1 MQERG
6 TKMFF
11 DSTPDFLYPDFFE
24 AGKFKLSKNL
34 FRRVRARDS
43 INSIF
48 SSQTKYTIKSGQTPD
63 EIAYDLLGN
72 SDHYWTILLINNI
85 TDTQTQWPFDDY
97 ELDKI
102 IEDRYGNL
110 ADKIRHW
117 ETKEVKDSYDNIVL
131 DSGIIIEVFSNTTA
145 QNASSYTPT
154 WSWTY
159 AYSRSDSA
167 VTERTLTG
175 SDLYPTTNREYEH
188 QLNDLKREIWI
199 PQPSSISMMESE
211 IEELLEYDTE
221 YKITKEGWRESEPV

>member
-1 MQERG
+1 
-6 TKMFF
+6 MFF
-11 DSTPDFLYPDFFE
+11 DSTPNFLYPDFFE

-34 FRRVRARDS
+34 FRKVRTRDS
-43 INSIF
+43 INAIF
-48 SSQTKYTIKSGQTPD
+48 SSAVKYIIKSGETPD
-63 EIAYDLLGN
+63 KIAYDLLG
-72 SDHYWTILLINNI
+72 DTEHYWTILLLNNI
-85 TDTQTQWPFDDY
+85 TNTQTQWPYDDY

-117 ETKEVKDSYDNIVL
+117 ETKEVKDSYGDIVL
-131 DSGIIIEVFSNTTA
+131 ESGIIIEVFSNTTA
-145 QNASSYTPT
+145 QNASSYTPS

-159 AYSRSDSA
+159 AYSRSDDA
-167 VTERTLTG
+167 VSERTLTG
-175 SDLYPTTNREYEH
+175 SDLYPTTNREYEQ

-221 YKITKEGWRESEPV
+221 YKITKEGWRISEPVS

>member
-1 MQERG
+1 
-6 TKMFF
+6 MFF
-11 DSTPDFLYPDFFE
+11 DSTPNFLYPDFFE

-48 SSQTKYTIKSGQTPD
+48 SSSTKYTVKSGQTPD
-63 EIAYDLLGN
+63 EIAYDLLGD
-72 SDHYWTILLINNI
+72 SSHYWTILLINNI

-102 IEDRYGNL
+102 IEDRYGTL
-110 ADKIRHW
+110 ANKIRHW
-117 ETKEVKDSYDNIVL
+117 ETKEVKDSYNNIVL

-167 VTERTLTG
+167 ITERTLTG

>member
-1 MQERG
+1 
-6 TKMFF
+6 MFF

-48 SSQTKYTIKSGQTPD
+48 SSSTKYTVKSGQTPD
-63 EIAYDLLGN
+63 EIAYDLLGD
-72 SDHYWTILLINNI
+72 SSYYWTILLINNI
-85 TDTQTQWPFDDY
+85 TDTQTQWPYDDY

>member
-1 MQERG
+1 
-6 TKMFF
+6 MFF
-11 DSTPDFLYPDFFE
+11 DSTPNFLYPDFFE

-34 FRRVRARDS
+34 FRRVRTRDS
-43 INSIF
+43 INAIF
-48 SSQTKYTIKSGQTPD
+48 SSSTKYTIKSGQTPD

-117 ETKEVKDSYDNIVL
+117 ETKEVKDSYNNIVL
-131 DSGIIIEVFSNTTA
+131 ESGIIIEVFSNTTA

-199 PQPSSISMMESE
+199 PQPSSISLMESE

-221 YKITKEGWRESEPV
+221 YKITKEGWRESEPVS

>member
-1 MQERG
+1 
-6 TKMFF
+6 MFF
-11 DSTPDFLYPDFFE
+11 DSTPNFLYPDFFE

-48 SSQTKYTIKSGQTPD
+48 SSSTKYIVKSGQTPD
-63 EIAYDLLGN
+63 QIAYELLG
-72 SDHYWTILLINNI
+72 DTEHYWTILLINNI

-131 DSGIIIEVFSNTTA
+131 ESGIIIEVFSNTTA

-199 PQPSSISMMESE
+199 PQPSSISLMESE

-221 YKITKEGWRESEPV
+221 YKITKEGWRESEPVS

>member
-1 MQERG
+1 
-6 TKMFF
+6 MFF

-48 SSQTKYTIKSGQTPD
+48 SSSTKYIVKSGQTPD
-63 EIAYDLLGN
+63 EIAFDLLGD
-72 SDHYWTILLINNI
+72 SSHYWTILLINNI

-117 ETKEVKDSYDNIVL
+117 ETKEVKDSYNNIVL

-199 PQPSSISMMESE
+199 PQPSSISLMESE

>member
-1 MQERG
+1 
-6 TKMFF
+6 MFF
-11 DSTPDFLYPDFFE
+11 DSTPNFLYPDFFE

-48 SSQTKYTIKSGQTPD
+48 SSSTKYTVKSGQTPD
-63 EIAYDLLGN
+63 EIAFDLLGD
-72 SDHYWTILLINNI
+72 SSHYWTILLINNI

-117 ETKEVKDSYDNIVL
+117 ETKEVKDSYNNIVL

-221 YKITKEGWRESEPV
+221 YKITKEGWRESEPVS

>member
-1 MQERG
+1 
-6 TKMFF
+6 MFF
-11 DSTPDFLYPDFFE
+11 DSTPNFLYPDFFE

-48 SSQTKYTIKSGQTPD
+48 SSSTKYTVKSGQTPD
-63 EIAYDLLGN
+63 QIAYELLG
-72 SDHYWTILLINNI
+72 DTEHYWTILLINNI

-131 DSGIIIEVFSNTTA
+131 ESGIIIEVFSNTTA

-199 PQPSSISMMESE
+199 PQPSSISLMESE

-221 YKITKEGWRESEPV
+221 YKITKEGWRESEPVS

>member
-1 MQERG
+1 
-6 TKMFF
+6 MFF
-11 DSTPDFLYPDFFE
+11 DSTPNFLYPDFFE

-48 SSQTKYTIKSGQTPD
+48 SSSVKYTIKSGQTPD
-63 EIAYDLLGN
+63 EIAFDLLGD
-72 SDHYWTILLINNI
+72 SSHYWTILLINNI

-199 PQPSSISMMESE
+199 PQPSSISLMESE

>member
-1 MQERG
+1 
-6 TKMFF
+6 MFF
-11 DSTPDFLYPDFFE
+11 DSTPNFLYPDFFE

-48 SSQTKYTIKSGQTPD
+48 SSSTKYTVKSGQTPD
-63 EIAYDLLGN
+63 QIAYDLLG
-72 SDHYWTILLINNI
+72 DTEHYWTILLINNI
-85 TDTQTQWPFDDY
+85 TDTQTQWPYDDY

-117 ETKEVKDSYDNIVL
+117 ETKEVKDSYNNIVL

-199 PQPSSISMMESE
+199 PQPSSISLMESE

>member
-1 MQERG
+1 
-6 TKMFF
+6 MFF

-48 SSQTKYTIKSGQTPD
+48 SSSVKYTIKSGQTPD
-63 EIAYDLLGN
+63 QIAYDLLGD
-72 SDHYWTILLINNI
+72 SSHYWTILLINNI

>member
-1 MQERG
+1 
-6 TKMFF
+6 MFF
-11 DSTPDFLYPDFFE
+11 DSTPNFLYPDFFE

-48 SSQTKYTIKSGQTPD
+48 SSSTKYTIKSGQTPD
-63 EIAYDLLGN
+63 EIAYELLGD
-72 SDHYWTILLINNI
+72 SSHYWTILLINNI

-102 IEDRYGNL
+102 IEDRYGDL

-131 DSGIIIEVFSNTTA
+131 ESGIIIEVFSNTTA

-199 PQPSSISMMESE
+199 PQPSSISLMESE

-221 YKITKEGWRESEPV
+221 YKITKEGWRESEPVS

>member
-1 MQERG
+1 
-6 TKMFF
+6 MFF

-48 SSQTKYTIKSGQTPD
+48 SSSVKYTIKSGQTPD
-63 EIAYDLLGN
+63 EIAYELLGD
-72 SDHYWTILLINNI
+72 SSHYWTILLINNI

-131 DSGIIIEVFSNTTA
+131 ESGIIIEVFSNTTA

-199 PQPSSISMMESE
+199 PQPSSISLMESE

>member
-1 MQERG
+1 
-6 TKMFF
+6 MFF
-11 DSTPDFLYPDFFE
+11 DSTPNFLYPDFFE

-48 SSQTKYTIKSGQTPD
+48 SSSTKYTVKSGQTPD
-63 EIAYDLLGN
+63 QIAYELLG
-72 SDHYWTILLINNI
+72 DTEHYWTILLINNI

-102 IEDRYGNL
+102 IEDRYGDL

-131 DSGIIIEVFSNTTA
+131 ESGIIIEVFSNTTA

-199 PQPSSISMMESE
+199 PQPSSISLMESE

-221 YKITKEGWRESEPV
+221 YKITKEGWRESEPVS

>member
-1 MQERG
+1 
-6 TKMFF
+6 MFF
-11 DSTPDFLYPDFFE
+11 ESTPDFLYPDFFE

-43 INSIF
+43 VNAIF
-48 SSQTKYTIKSGQTPD
+48 SSSTKYTVKSGQTPD
-63 EIAYDLLGN
+63 EIAYDLLGD
-72 SDHYWTILLINNI
+72 SSHYWTILLINNI

>member
-1 MQERG
+1 
-6 TKMFF
+6 MFF
-11 DSTPDFLYPDFFE
+11 DSTPNFLYPDFFE

-48 SSQTKYTIKSGQTPD
+48 SSSTKYTVKSGQTPD
-63 EIAYDLLGN
+63 EIAYDLLGD
-72 SDHYWTILLINNI
+72 SSHYWTILLINNI

-131 DSGIIIEVFSNTTA
+131 ESGIIIEVFSNTTA

-199 PQPSSISMMESE
+199 PQPSSISLMESE

-221 YKITKEGWRESEPV
+221 YKITKEGWRESEPVS

>member
-1 MQERG
+1 
-6 TKMFF
+6 MFF

-48 SSQTKYTIKSGQTPD
+48 SSSVKYTIKSGQTPD
-63 EIAYDLLGN
+63 QIAYDLLGD
-72 SDHYWTILLINNI
+72 SSHYWTILLINNI

-117 ETKEVKDSYDNIVL
+117 ETKEVKDSYNNIVL

>member
-1 MQERG
+1 
-6 TKMFF
+6 MFF

-48 SSQTKYTIKSGQTPD
+48 SSSTKYTVKSGQTPD
-63 EIAYDLLGN
+63 EIAYDLLGD
-72 SDHYWTILLINNI
+72 SSYYWTILLINNI

-131 DSGIIIEVFSNTTA
+131 ESGIIIEVFSNTTA

-199 PQPSSISMMESE
+199 PQPSSISLMESE

>member
-1 MQERG
+1 
-6 TKMFF
+6 MFF
-11 DSTPDFLYPDFFE
+11 DSTPNFLYPDFFE

-43 INSIF
+43 INSVF
-48 SSQTKYTIKSGQTPD
+48 TSSRKYIIKSGETPD
-63 EIAYDLLGN
+63 EIAYNLLGD
-72 SDHYWTILLINNI
+72 SEHYWTILLINNI

-117 ETKEVKDSYDNIVL
+117 ETKEVKDSYNNIVL

-199 PQPSSISMMESE
+199 PQPSSISLMESE

>member
-1 MQERG
+1 
-6 TKMFF
+6 MFF

-48 SSQTKYTIKSGQTPD
+48 SSSVKYTIKSGQTPD
-63 EIAYDLLGN
+63 EIAFDLLGD
-72 SDHYWTILLINNI
+72 SSHYWTILLINNI

-102 IEDRYGNL
+102 IEDRYGDL

-117 ETKEVKDSYDNIVL
+117 ETKEVKDSYNNIVL

>member
-1 MQERG
+1 
-6 TKMFF
+6 MFF
-11 DSTPDFLYPDFFE
+11 DSTPNFLYPDFFE

-48 SSQTKYTIKSGQTPD
+48 SSSVKYTIKSGQTPD
-63 EIAYDLLGN
+63 EIAFDLLGD
-72 SDHYWTILLINNI
+72 SSHYWTILLINNI

-117 ETKEVKDSYDNIVL
+117 ETKEVKDSYNNIVL

-145 QNASSYTPT
+145 QNASNYTPT

-199 PQPSSISMMESE
+199 PQPSSISLMESE

>member
-1 MQERG
+1 
-6 TKMFF
+6 MFF
-11 DSTPDFLYPDFFE
+11 ESTPDFLYPDFFE

-34 FRRVRARDS
+34 FRRVRTRDS
-43 INSIF
+43 INAIF
-48 SSQTKYTIKSGQTPD
+48 SSSTKYTIKSGQTPD

-117 ETKEVKDSYDNIVL
+117 ETKEVKDFYNNVVL
-131 DSGIIIEVFSNTTA
+131 DAGIIIEVFSNTTA

-199 PQPSSISMMESE
+199 PQPSSISLMESE

>member
-1 MQERG
+1 
-6 TKMFF
+6 MFF
-11 DSTPDFLYPDFFE
+11 DSTPNFLYPDFFE

-48 SSQTKYTIKSGQTPD
+48 SSSVKYTIKSGQTPD
-63 EIAYDLLGN
+63 EIAFDLLGD
-72 SDHYWTILLINNI
+72 SSHYWTILLINNI

-131 DSGIIIEVFSNTTA
+131 ESGIIIEVFSNTTA

-199 PQPSSISMMESE
+199 PQPSSISLMESE

>member
-1 MQERG
+1 
-6 TKMFF
+6 MFF
-11 DSTPDFLYPDFFE
+11 ESTPNFLYPDFFE

-43 INSIF
+43 INAIF
-48 SSQTKYTIKSGQTPD
+48 SSSTKYTIKSGQTPD
-63 EIAYDLLGN
+63 EIAFDLLGD
-72 SDHYWTILLINNI
+72 SSHYWTILLLNNI

-102 IEDRYGNL
+102 IEDRYGDL

-131 DSGIIIEVFSNTTA
+131 ESGIIIEVFSNTTA

-199 PQPSSISMMESE
+199 PQPSSISLMESE

-221 YKITKEGWRESEPV
+221 YKITKEGWRESEPVS

>member
-1 MQERG
+1 
-6 TKMFF
+6 MFF
-11 DSTPDFLYPDFFE
+11 DSTPDFLYTDFFE

-48 SSQTKYTIKSGQTPD
+48 SSSTKYIVKSGQTPD
-63 EIAYDLLGN
+63 EIAFDLLGD
-72 SDHYWTILLINNI
+72 SSHYWTILLINNI

-102 IEDRYGNL
+102 IEDRYGTL
-110 ADKIRHW
+110 ANKIRHW
-117 ETKEVKDSYDNIVL
+117 ETKEVKDSYNNIVL

-188 QLNDLKREIWI
+188 QLNDLKRDIWI

>member
-1 MQERG
+1 
-6 TKMFF
+6 MFF
-11 DSTPDFLYPDFFE
+11 DSTPNFLYPDFFE

-48 SSQTKYTIKSGQTPD
+48 SSSTKYIVKSGQTPD
-63 EIAYDLLGN
+63 EIAFDLLGD
-72 SDHYWTILLINNI
+72 SSHYWTILLINNI

-131 DSGIIIEVFSNTTA
+131 ESGIIIEVFSNTTA

-199 PQPSSISMMESE
+199 PQPSSISLMESE

-221 YKITKEGWRESEPV
+221 YKITKEGWRESEPVS

>member
-1 MQERG
+1 
-6 TKMFF
+6 MFF
-11 DSTPDFLYPDFFE
+11 ESTPDFLYPDFFE

-43 INSIF
+43 VNAIF
-48 SSQTKYTIKSGQTPD
+48 SSSTKYTIKSGQTPD
-63 EIAYDLLGN
+63 EIAFDLLGD
-72 SDHYWTILLINNI
+72 SSHYWTILLINNI

-110 ADKIRHW
+110 ANKIRHW
-117 ETKEVKDSYDNIVL
+117 ETKEVKDSYNNIVL

>member
-1 MQERG
+1 
-6 TKMFF
+6 MFF
-11 DSTPDFLYPDFFE
+11 DSTPNFLYPDFFE

-48 SSQTKYTIKSGQTPD
+48 SSSVKYTIKSGQTPD
-63 EIAYDLLGN
+63 EIAYDLLGD
-72 SDHYWTILLINNI
+72 SSHYWTILLINNI

-117 ETKEVKDSYDNIVL
+117 ETKEVKDSYNNIVL

>member
-1 MQERG
+1 
-6 TKMFF
+6 MFF
-11 DSTPDFLYPDFFE
+11 DSTPNFLYPDFFE

-48 SSQTKYTIKSGQTPD
+48 SSSVKYTIKSGQTPD
-63 EIAYDLLGN
+63 QIAYDLLG
-72 SDHYWTILLINNI
+72 DTEHYWTILLINNI
-85 TDTQTQWPFDDY
+85 TDTQTQWPYDDY

-102 IEDRYGNL
+102 IEDRYGDL

-117 ETKEVKDSYDNIVL
+117 ETKEVKDSYNNIVL
-131 DSGIIIEVFSNTTA
+131 ESGIIIEVFSNTTA

>member
-1 MQERG
+1 
-6 TKMFF
+6 MFF

-48 SSQTKYTIKSGQTPD
+48 SSSTKYTVKSGQTPD
-63 EIAYDLLGN
+63 EIAYDLLGD
-72 SDHYWTILLINNI
+72 SSYYWTILLINNI

-131 DSGIIIEVFSNTTA
+131 ESGIIIEVFSNTTA

-188 QLNDLKREIWI
+188 QLNDLKRNIWI
-199 PQPSSISMMESE
+199 PQPSSISLMESE

-221 YKITKEGWRESEPV
+221 YKITKEGWRESEPVS

>member
-1 MQERG
+1 
-6 TKMFF
+6 MFF
-11 DSTPDFLYPDFFE
+11 DSTPNFLYPDFFE

-48 SSQTKYTIKSGQTPD
+48 SSSTKYIVKSGQTPD
-63 EIAYDLLGN
+63 QIAYDLLG
-72 SDHYWTILLINNI
+72 DTEHYWTILLINNI
-85 TDTQTQWPFDDY
+85 TDTQTQWPYDDY

-102 IEDRYGNL
+102 IEDRYGTL

-117 ETKEVKDSYDNIVL
+117 ETKEVKDSYNNIVL

-145 QNASSYTPT
+145 QNASNYTPT
-154 WSWTY
+154 WAWTY

-221 YKITKEGWRESEPV
+221 YKITKEGWRESEPVS

>member
-1 MQERG
+1 
-6 TKMFF
+6 MFF
-11 DSTPDFLYPDFFE
+11 DSTPNFLYPDFFE

-48 SSQTKYTIKSGQTPD
+48 SSSTKYTVKSGQTPD
-63 EIAYDLLGN
+63 EIAYELLG
-72 SDHYWTILLINNI
+72 DTEHYWTILLINNI

>member
-1 MQERG
+1 
-6 TKMFF
+6 MFF
-11 DSTPDFLYPDFFE
+11 DSTPNFLYPDFFE

-48 SSQTKYTIKSGQTPD
+48 SSSVKYTIKSGQTPD
-63 EIAYDLLGN
+63 EIAFDLLGD
-72 SDHYWTILLINNI
+72 SSHYWTILLINNI

-117 ETKEVKDSYDNIVL
+117 ETKEVKDSYNNIVL

>member
-1 MQERG
+1 
-6 TKMFF
+6 MFF
-11 DSTPDFLYPDFFE
+11 DSTPNFLYPDFFE

-48 SSQTKYTIKSGQTPD
+48 SSSTKYTVKSGQTPD
-63 EIAYDLLGN
+63 QIAYDLLG
-72 SDHYWTILLINNI
+72 DTEHYWTILLINNI

-117 ETKEVKDSYDNIVL
+117 ETKEVKDSYNNIVL

>member
-1 MQERG
+1 
-6 TKMFF
+6 MFF
-11 DSTPDFLYPDFFE
+11 DSTPNFLYPDFFE

-34 FRRVRARDS
+34 FRKVRARDS

-48 SSQTKYTIKSGQTPD
+48 SSSTKYTVKSGQTPD
-63 EIAYDLLGN
+63 EIAYDLLGD
-72 SDHYWTILLINNI
+72 SSHYWTILLINNI

-110 ADKIRHW
+110 ANKIRHW